1 MRLIYNFLITLV
13 QWMLPIST
21 LFGPKM
27 KQFVRGRKG
36 VFTQLAQALD
46 GERPTIWF
54 HAASLGE
61 YEQGLPVIKAI
72 HQMYPDHQMLLSF
85 FSPSGYEHKKDSAFK
100 SMPSLSKGVV
110 CYLPLD
116 TRANAISF
124 LDVVNP
130 VMVFFIKYEFWPNYL
145 RQLKKRKTRT
155 FLLSGVF
162 RPQQAFFKWHGKW
175 MRKSLRSFEHFF
187 LQDTASLEH
196 LHKLHFQNATLS
208 GDTRFDRVAQQIE
221 QDNTLAIAEGFVKE
235 QHCVVCGSTWPED
248 LAVLVPFINTDTS
261 NTKWVIAPHELHP
274 DKLAQLKNDLQV
286 SYTTF
291 SEGDSSTL
299 AGAKVLILD
308 TIGLLSR
315 MYSYAHIAYVGGAA
329 GHSGLH
335 NILEPA
341 TFGIPILC
349 GPHIEKFPEA
359 QRLRQLAGLY
369 TVANKEEAT
378 AMFKKLLADTTF
390 RTQTGMIAGHFVNA
404 NTGATKTVISYI
416 KQYPL

>member
-21 LFGPKM
+21 LFGSKM
-27 KQFVRGRKG
+27 KAFVQGRKA
-36 VFTQLAQALD
+36 VFTHLAENVDQQKAV
-46 GERPTIWF
+46 IWF

-72 HQMYPDHQMLLSF
+72 HQMYPAHQMVLSF
-85 FSPSGYEHKKDSAFK
+85 FSPSGYEHKKNTAFT
-100 SMPSLSKGVV
+100 SMPGLSKGVV

-116 TRANAISF
+116 TRANAIKF
-124 LDVVNP
+124 LDVINP

-145 RQLKKRKTRT
+145 RQLKKRKIRT

-162 RPQQAFFKWHGKW
+162 RPQQPFFKWHGKW

-187 LQDTASLEH
+187 LQDAASLKH
-196 LHKLHFQNATLS
+196 LHKLHFHNATVS

-221 QDNTLAIAEGFVKE
+221 QDNTLAIAEDFVLE
-235 QHCVVCGSTWPED
+235 NLCVVCGSTWPED
-248 LAVLVPFINTDTS
+248 LEVLVPIINADRS
-261 NTKWVIAPHELHP
+261 NTKWVIAPHELNP
-274 DKLAQLKNDLQV
+274 DKLAQLRNQLEV
-286 SYTTF
+286 PYTAFT
-291 SEGDSSTL
+291 DHDDTAL
-299 AGAKVLILD
+299 AGAKVLLLD

-315 MYSYAHIAYVGGAA
+315 MYSYAHIAFVGGAV
-329 GHSGLH
+329 GQSGLH

-349 GPHIEKFPEA
+349 GSHIEKFPEA

-369 TVANKEEAT
+369 TVANTEEAKVLFEKFFEDN
-378 AMFKKLLADTTF
+378 AF

-404 NTGATKTVISYI
+404 NTGATQAVVSYI